1 MKNLTSFFSLIY
13 WVCKITVIVLLYQL
27 WVERAFAFSGAQ
39 PLVEVSEEESL
50 KYITDTQKTALGLLG
65 NKEFQFKRHITC
77 SRLFTLSGEVSH
89 YECADKTFSF
99 IQPES
104 TGPGGWNGYCGH
116 VAISNATRMV
126 CNRAINP
133 LQTGAEDMTPG
144 TRPDT
149 NRNALNDL
157 FARINSCPRGK
168 WVTRG
173 AISAN
178 SYINRLRSALYAG
191 AANVSRDRGNRQ
203 RVSITPVP
211 VLIASSIQSF
221 HWVTLV
227 DFIHNPADKY
237 NCDAVMN
244 TWGDQK
250 IMTCENLVRYGRTP
264 FFGFSFLSFVD

>member
-27 WVERAFAFSGAQ
+27 WIERAYAFNATDSMR
-39 PLVEVSEEESL
+39 EVQEDEYF
-50 KYITDTQKTALGLLG
+50 KFMTDTQKEALGILG
-65 NKEFQFKRHITC
+65 DREFKFKRHITC
-77 SRLFTLSGEVSH
+77 SRLFTLNGDVSH
-89 YECADKTFSF
+89 YECPDKTFSF

-104 TGPGGWNGYCGH
+104 TGPGGWNGYCGQ
-116 VAISNATRMV
+116 VAISNATRMI
-126 CNRAINP
+126 CKRAVDP
-133 LQTGAEDMTPG
+133 LDTGARDITPG

-157 FARINSCPRGK
+157 FARINSCPSGK

-173 AISAN
+173 ALSAN
-178 SYINRLRSALYAG
+178 SYINRLRSALYGG
-191 AANVSRDRGNRQ
+191 ASNFTRVRTDGKK
-203 RVSITPVP
+203 VSITPVP
-211 VLIASSIQSF
+211 VLIASSIQGF

-227 DFIHNPADKY
+227 DFLPNLSDKY

-250 IMTCENLVRYGRTP
+250 IMTCENLVKYGRNP
-264 FFGFSFLSFVD
+264 LFGFSFLSFVD